1 MQPMSSRKRNPR
13 AKSGR
18 THAILVPK
26 LPMEVL
32 LDLESVVSAPETLE
46 GSPRVETLLW
56 RGVLLDAL
64 KRGHDPLKFL

>member
-1 MQPMSSRKRNPR
+1 M
-13 AKSGR
+13 
-18 THAILVPK
+18 PK